1 MFSDDDVDDDA
12 FTNAIFNKQKVTL
25 RIQQCDDEDCNK
37 PNCTPSVVTSR
48 RGRATKKITYA
59 ESDTEDSE
67 DEAPKKNS
75 RRGKKAAPK
84 KAPAKGGKKK
94 ASRAY
99 DSDSEEFELDLDS
112 QDDDGD
118 EDDDD
123 ESFKGDTEEDD
134 SDDGVAAEGKRSK
147 SNKDRNP
154 KAKKRSKSGKSKSE
168 PTKKIAWDEIDLNM
182 DITASAENERLVNY
196 RKAAEKIKK
205 VSVVMNTMCNHFQ
218 SLPWIYLNRIS
229 LPLFSIMYAST
240 LMRSTG

>member
-1 MFSDDDVDDDA
+1 MFSDVDDDA
-12 FTNAIFNKQKVTL
+12 ITDAILNKETVSL
-25 RIQQCDDEDCNK
+25 RIQRCDEEDCNK

-94 ASRAY
+94 ASREY

-112 QDDDGD
+112 QDDDDDDLDSDEFELDLDSQDDDGD
-118 EDDDD
+118 GDDDD
-123 ESFKGDTEEDD
+123 ETFKGGTEEDD

-147 SNKDRNP
+147 SKDCNP
-154 KAKKRSKSGKSKSE
+154 KAKKRSKS
-168 PTKKIAWDEIDLNM
+168 
-182 DITASAENERLVNY
+182 
-196 RKAAEKIKK
+196 
-205 VSVVMNTMCNHFQ
+205 
-218 SLPWIYLNRIS
+218 SLPKPRSRRPTEDTWSSIVFMTLIGLIY
-229 LPLFSIMYAST
+229 T
-240 LMRSTG
+240 CQT